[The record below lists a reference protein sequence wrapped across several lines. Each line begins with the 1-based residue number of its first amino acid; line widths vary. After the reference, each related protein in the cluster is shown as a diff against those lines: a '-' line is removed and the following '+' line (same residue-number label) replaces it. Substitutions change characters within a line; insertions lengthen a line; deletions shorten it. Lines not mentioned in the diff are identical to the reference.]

1 LPSGSSWGIPVGEV
15 TMTKGLEYS
24 LQGLIKCVD
33 VGVVFIAIATAIL
46 IFAKAVYWFEIAL
59 DIEHNGR

>member
-1 LPSGSSWGIPVGEV
+1 
-15 TMTKGLEYS
+15 MTKGLEYS